1 MHCDSE
7 NIMKMQ
13 LLEKEKKNVLSL
25 RMILVNG
32 SIDVNGNISIYIEK
46 RLYGYQL
53 DLDTAHVILL
63 NTGLPNTFIDFLE
76 DKHR

>member
-1 MHCDSE
+1 
-7 NIMKMQ
+7 
-13 LLEKEKKNVLSL
+13 
-25 RMILVNG
+25 MILVNG

-63 NTGLPNTFIDFLE
+63 NTGLPNTFIDFFE